1 MTAADFKKQEKG
13 KELIS
18 LGRQD
23 FKIAYEPAKINF
35 EFPKIKAKVAEIKDE
50 FTNYEVTPDNIKG
63 AKATRARLNQL
74 SKDLNSRKIAIVKV
88 IDQPVNELKAQIK
101 ELTGDIGQA
110 TDHIDNQIKAFEKN
124 ARDERE
130 KTLNAQLQKLCD
142 QAGVNSEDI
151 EFNSKW
157 LNKTASYA
165 TFEKEVNNQIQVLLK
180 EQKQYAE
187 NVKVITNKAHKL
199 GLPYQHWVGLLDSAD
214 LSAIILE
221 MDNYADEVKKAAERD
236 NKPQKGGQSNNVVNH
251 HGKAIDKTTGEV
263 VNDDYVKAYL
273 FTRTSKIELS
283 GTRYQFTQLMAYLSD
298 MGFGINIEKRA

>member
-1 MTAADFKKQEKG
+1 MKKQTG
-13 KELIS
+13 RELIS
-18 LGRQD
+18 LGRQNFD
-23 FKIAYEPAKINF
+23 IAYNPAKINF
-35 EFPKIKAKVAEIKDE
+35 EFSKIKAKVAEIKDE

-74 SKDLNSRKIAIVKV
+74 SRDLNNRKIAIVKV
-88 IDQPVNELKAQIK
+88 VDQPVNEFKAQIK

-199 GLPYQHWVGLLDSAD
+199 GLPYQHWVELLNSAD
-214 LSAIILE
+214 LSAIMLE

-236 NKPQKGGQSNNVVNH
+236 NKPQKGGQSNNVVSH

-298 MGFGINIEKRA
+298 MGFGINIEKRV

>member
-1 MTAADFKKQEKG
+1 MTTSDFKKQEKG

-23 FKIAYEPAKINF
+23 FGITYESAKIGF
-35 EFPKIKAKVAEIKDE
+35 EFPKIKAKVSEIKDE
-50 FTNYEVTPDNIKG
+50 YTNYKVTPDNIKG

-74 SKDLNSRKIAIVKV
+74 SKDLNDRKIAIVKV
-88 IDQPVNELKAQIK
+88 VDRPVNEFKQQIK
-101 ELTGDIGQA
+101 DLTNDIGQA
-110 TDHIDNQIKAFEKN
+110 TDHIDKQVKDFEEN
-124 ARDERE
+124 AKEERR
-130 KTLNAQLQKLCD
+130 KSLNLKLQKLCEK
-142 QAGVNSEDI
+142 AGVDSEDI
-151 EFNSKW
+151 EFNPKW
-157 LNKTASYA
+157 LNKTASY
-165 TFEKEVNNQIQVLLK
+165 TVFETEVNNQIQALLK

-199 GLPYQHWVGLLDSAD
+199 GLPYQHWVELLKSAD
-214 LSAIILE
+214 LSTIMLE

-236 NKPQKGGQSNNVVNH
+236 NKTQKEQKSNVVSHN
-251 HGKAIDKTTGEV
+251 GKAIDKTTGEV

-283 GTRYQFTQLMAYLSD
+283 GTRYQFTQLMDYLKD

>member
-35 EFPKIKAKVAEIKDE
+35 EFPKIKAKVAEIKAE

-63 AKATRARLNQL
+63 AKATRARLNKL

-124 ARDERE
+124 AKDERE

-199 GLPYQHWVGLLDSAD
+199 GLPYQHWVELLNSAG
-214 LSAIILE
+214 LSAIMLE
-221 MDNYADEVKKAAERD
+221 MDNYANEVKKAAERD
-236 NKPQKGGQSNNVVNH
+236 NKPQKGGQSNNVVSH

-298 MGFGINIEKRA
+298 MGFGINIEKRV

>member
-110 TDHIDNQIKAFEKN
+110 TDHIDNQIKTFEKN

-199 GLPYQHWVGLLDSAD
+199 GLPYQHWVELLNSAD
-214 LSAIILE
+214 LSAIMLE

-236 NKPQKGGQSNNVVNH
+236 NKPQKGGQSNNVVGH

-298 MGFGINIEKRA
+298 MGFGINIEKRV

>member
-1 MTAADFKKQEKG
+1 MTAADFKKQENG

-110 TDHIDNQIKAFEKN
+110 TDHIDNQIKTFEKN

-157 LNKTASYA
+157 VNKTASYA

-199 GLPYQHWVGLLDSAD
+199 GLPYQHWVELLNSAD
-214 LSAIILE
+214 LSAIMLE

-236 NKPQKGGQSNNVVNH
+236 NKPQKGGQSNNVVSH

>member
-1 MTAADFKKQEKG
+1 MEKQTG
-13 KELIS
+13 RELIS
-18 LGRQD
+18 LGRQNFD
-23 FKIAYEPAKINF
+23 IAYNSAKISF
-35 EFPKIKAKVAEIKDE
+35 EFSKIKAKVGEIKDE

-74 SKDLNSRKIAIVKV
+74 SKDLNNRKIAIVKV
-88 IDQPVNELKAQIK
+88 VDQPVNEFKAQIK

-124 ARDERE
+124 ARNERE
-130 KTLNAQLQKLCD
+130 KALNAQLQKLCD
-142 QAGVNSEDI
+142 KAGVNSEDI
-151 EFNSKW
+151 EFNPKW

-199 GLPYQHWVGLLDSAD
+199 GLPYQHWVELLNSAD
-214 LSAIILE
+214 LSTIMLE

-236 NKPQKGGQSNNVVNH
+236 NKPKKGGQSNNVVSH